1 MTGNAKRNSLIFL
14 GLVML
19 ITMIIAANL
28 PHLELQPGMP
38 LPKLENNLVVI
49 PSAEAQP
56 TEAISVAR
64 FFLVFFALL
73 VAVSMLQ
80 MLYKLVRGA
89 SWKNITTL
97 IGQLLVISLIVSG
110 LVFLIMMLPGS
121 EGSLVTAPPVP
132 SPEPLVRSPLGSVPP
147 ALFWLIGSGLLAAGT
162 LIGFW
167 IFDSTTSRAMAI
179 DVVGL
184 EAEKAWQELK
194 AGVGLKGVIIK
205 CYRQMSL
212 ALEKERKIERK
223 ESMTTREFEDVLA
236 SAGFPYDPIH
246 ELTRLFEAVRYGN
259 WQPTPVDEQN
269 AIQCLEAIMLFSH
282 RAKEI
287 N

>member
-1 MTGNAKRNSLIFL
+1 
-14 GLVML
+14 ML
-19 ITMIIAANL
+19 
-28 PHLELQPGMP
+28 H
-38 LPKLENNLVVI
+38 
-49 PSAEAQP
+49 
-56 TEAISVAR
+56 
-64 FFLVFFALL
+64 
-73 VAVSMLQ
+73 
-80 MLYKLVRGA
+80 MLYKLFRGA

-97 IGQLLVISLIVSG
+97 IVQFLVIGLIVSC

-121 EGSLVTAPPVP
+121 EGSLVTTSPVP
-132 SPEPLVRSPLGSVPP
+132 SPEPLARSPLGPVPP
-147 ALFWLIGSGLLAAGT
+147 ALFWLIGFGLLAAGT

-167 IFDSTTSRAMAI
+167 IFGSTTGRATAI

-194 AGVGLKGVIIK
+194 TGVGLKGVIIK

-223 ESMTTREFEDVLA
+223 ESMTTREFEDVLEA
-236 SAGFPYDPIH
+236 AGFPYDPIH

-269 AIQCLEAIMLFSH
+269 AIQCLEAIMMFS
-282 RAKEI
+282 RKAKEM

>member
-1 MTGNAKRNSLIFL
+1 
-14 GLVML
+14 
-19 ITMIIAANL
+19 MIIAASL

-73 VAVSMLQ
+73 VAVSTLQ
-80 MLYKLVRGA
+80 MLYKFLRGA
-89 SWKNITTL
+89 SWKSITTL
-97 IGQLLVISLIVSG
+97 IGQLLVISLIVSS
-110 LVFLIMMLPGS
+110 LVFLIMMLPSS
-121 EGSLVTAPPVP
+121 EGSLMTALPVP

-147 ALFWLIGSGLLAAGT
+147 VLFWLIGLGFLAVGT
-162 LIGFW
+162 LIGIW
-167 IFDSTTSRAMAI
+167 IFGSTSSRTSAI

-194 AGVGLKGVIIK
+194 TGVGLKGVIIK
-205 CYRQMSL
+205 CYRQMSV

-223 ESMTTREFEDVLA
+223 ESMTTREFEDVLKA
-236 SAGFPYDPIH
+236 AGFPYDPIH

-269 AIQCLEAIMLFSH
+269 AIQCLEAIMLFS
-282 RAKEI
+282 RKAKEM